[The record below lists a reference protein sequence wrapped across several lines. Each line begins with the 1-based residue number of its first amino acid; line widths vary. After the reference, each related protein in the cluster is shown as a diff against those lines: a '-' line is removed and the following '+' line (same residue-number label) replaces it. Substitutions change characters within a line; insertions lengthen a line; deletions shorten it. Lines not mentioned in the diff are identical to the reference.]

1 MQYKVKEFQ
10 TFRKQLIRS
19 SARNKAIFSKQTYCY
34 SKSEAFANNNQQISH
49 KKQKVNENSEQSQTK
64 IIYFHESSK
73 LSQERYHEI
82 TQAKAFVICGYMP
95 PSRDNLLDEL
105 FAQEA
110 AIINQQITKELKHS
124 NALTLLCDGW
134 TNAANES
141 IWNFLIHMPDY
152 KEYLFCLK
160 NLSEESHTGVFLAK
174 EIEDIIK
181 QIGPKKFSAVVNTRW
196 HTMFDCIDSI
206 KRHKDFLEKEITT
219 WWLSIEDNFPKEKD
233 YLVQLALK
241 LFSITPHTAQPDVE
255 EFGLHSELPYYS
267 IGKSNEEVHD
277 DLMKENMLIV
287 IQNEIIKDCKNSMEE
302 EYVDI
307 QDVDEMVEN
316 EYDIDWDPATEADK

>member
-1 MQYKVKEFQ
+1 INDSENSCNTRFSSSFR

-255 EFGLHSELPYYS
+255 EFGLHSVGYMEKRE
-267 IGKSNEEVHD
+267 IGW
-277 DLMKENMLIV
+277 DLD
-287 IQNEIIKDCKNSMEE
+287 EIIKDCKNSMEE